1 MTPIRVLVADDHPL
15 FRQGLRRALEF
26 ADRLEVVGEARD
38 GYECLERVRAL
49 RPDVILLDLTMP
61 KLNGVEV
68 ARQVKSEWPE
78 VRILVLTMHDN
89 EEYLV
94 EAVQAGVDG
103 YVVKDVEPGELQ
115 RAILRVA
122 AGERY
127 LQPDMAAKLMT
138 GFQRL
143 AREAQ
148 RREAGPLD
156 ILSDREWQILQLMVA
171 GKANKEI
178 GDALFISEKT
188 VKNHTTNLFRKLG
201 VQGRAQA
208 VVEAIRRG
216 WVRVDEGPT
225 GGSSG
230 PSVPA

>member
-1 MTPIRVLVADDHPL
+1 MTRIRVLVADDHPL
-15 FRQGLRRALEF
+15 FRQGLRRALELS
-26 ADRLEVVGEARD
+26 DRLQVVGEARD
-38 GYECLERVRAL
+38 GQECLEQLRIL
-49 RPDVILLDLTMP
+49 RPDVLLLDLTMP
-61 KLNGVEV
+61 RLNGVEV
-68 ARQVKSEWPE
+68 ARQAKAEQPGL
-78 VRILVLTMHDN
+78 RILVLTMHDN

-127 LQPDMAAKLMT
+127 LQPDLAAKLMT

-148 RREAGPLD
+148 RRPAGPLD

-216 WVRVDEGPT
+216 WVRVDDNP
-225 GGSSG
+225 
-230 PSVPA
+230 PSRSPSA